1 MDKYGKLFIVTMSSL
16 TGFLLFMLY
25 QSLKLTDG
33 GFTNSSEVIAT
44 LPLIVQANVSLLAFW
59 GLILVFRIRELSSTR
74 IELMKNLW
82 EIGFKR
88 DELKT
93 KIVEFKED
101 KEKKEILMKLYE
113 ELGEDAVKQKKTIE
127 AFYEWEAMMMYT
139 GLIPAVLFVASISS
153 GIYGISMAFHTEL
166 VDPITYFTPI
176 VFLFI
181 GAIST
186 ILALFSSTFRVVVK
200 IR

>member
-1 MDKYGKLFIVTMSSL
+1 MDKYGKLFSVTMSSL

-33 GFTNSSEVIAT
+33 GFSHSSRVIAT

-59 GLILVFRIRELSSTR
+59 GLVLVFRLRGLSSTR

-139 GLIPAVLFVASISS
+139 ALIPAALFVASISS

-186 ILALFSSTFRVVVK
+186 ILALFSSIFRVVMK

>member
-82 EIGFKR
+82 EIGFER
-88 DELKT
+88 DKLKT